1 MYRVNRWL
9 PASLLALHIL
19 LKLIAQENS
28 IFVDLILY
36 NLIWVAAI
44 ASIIQAP
51 LSNDPIAI
59 ATGALSIGFWGV
71 GSLIN
76 SYGDFYSLPES
87 SRLVAQL
94 SYVLFYPLLMI
105 AIPRTLSRGR
115 RLNPIELLD
124 SIIFALGIS
133 AIATALFLSKVFP
146 DSFVD
151 TRDQFFAL
159 LFPVSDLLLL
169 TFAAIALVTH
179 RLHLRA
185 ALLFLGIIAFS
196 ATDLFF
202 LWLTVNNRY
211 VFGEVTD
218 DGWLLGITLIAT
230 CFWHS
235 QNAGEIDMT
244 IHPVFIALSI
254 FISPTLLAL
263 SALRPGL
270 FSIYILIPTITTLFL
285 AFIRMTIV
293 IRQARNLGEE
303 RVLARTDELTGL
315 PNRRRLVAEL
325 AMYSKTEGALLL
337 LDLDNFKPVN
347 DQFGHE
353 FGDQILQQVSQ
364 RFSRSLPTGA
374 VLARLGGDEFGV
386 LINGSYETTLEA
398 AYALQATLSYP
409 FLVRGKTISIGVSIG
424 HAQND
429 GTSNL
434 LEKADAAMYE
444 AKRSKVGVIQASQ
457 VYQP

>member
-1 MYRVNRWL
+1 MYRLNRWL

-19 LKLIAQENS
+19 LKIITSQNS
-28 IFVDLILY
+28 ILIDLVLY
-36 NLIWVAAI
+36 NAIWIAAI
-44 ASIIQAP
+44 ASITQAP

-59 ATGALSIGFWGV
+59 ATSALAIGFWGV

-76 SYGDFYSLPES
+76 SYGDFYSLPDS
-87 SRLVAQL
+87 SRFIAQL
-94 SYVLFYPLLMI
+94 SYALFYPLLMI

-133 AIATALFLSKVFP
+133 SIATALFLSRVFP
-146 DSFVD
+146 NSFVD
-151 TRDQFFAL
+151 IRDQFFAL

-179 RLHLRA
+179 RIQARA
-185 ALLFLGIIAFS
+185 ALLFLGIALFS

-202 LWLTVNNRY
+202 LWLAVNNRY
-211 VFGEVTD
+211 IFGQVTD
-218 DGWLLGITLIAT
+218 DGWLLGIALIAAS
-230 CFWHS
+230 FWYQQS
-235 QNAGEIDMT
+235 KSEIDIT

-263 SALRPGL
+263 SALRPGI

-303 RVLARTDELTGL
+303 KVLARTDELTGL

-337 LDLDNFKPVN
+337 LDLDDFKPVN
-347 DQFGHE
+347 DQYGHE

-386 LINGSYETTLEA
+386 LINGSYESTLEA

-409 FLVRGKTISIGVSIG
+409 FLIRGQSITIGVSIG
-424 HAQND
+424 HAHND
-429 GTSNL
+429 GSSNL
-434 LEKADAAMYE
+434 LERADAAMYE
-444 AKRSKVGVIQASQ
+444 AKRNKMGVVTSNR
-457 VYQP
+457 V